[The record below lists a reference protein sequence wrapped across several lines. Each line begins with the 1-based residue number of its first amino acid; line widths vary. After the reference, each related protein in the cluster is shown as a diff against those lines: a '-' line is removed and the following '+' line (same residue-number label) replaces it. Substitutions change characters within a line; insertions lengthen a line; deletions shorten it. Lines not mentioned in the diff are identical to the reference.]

1 MRTNYKLAVAL
12 LAGAAVGAL
21 AMQGLHAQ
29 TKPAAYSIA
38 DIEVIDQDAFKDFAP
53 KAGAVIQAA
62 GGKFL
67 VRGGQVT
74 NVEGDAPKRVVV
86 ITFENVDKAQA
97 WQNSAAWK
105 ELLPLRAKSQK
116 VRSFIVEGVAN

>member
-1 MRTNYKLAVAL
+1 MQTNYKLAFAL
-12 LAGAAVGAL
+12 LVGAAAGAL

-29 TKPAAYSIA
+29 AKPAAYVIN
-38 DIEVIDQDAFKDFAP
+38 DIEIIDQDAFKEFAP

-67 VRGGQVT
+67 VRGGQVA

-86 ITFENVDKAQA
+86 IAFESLDKAQA
-97 WQNSAAWK
+97 WQSSAAWK

>member
-1 MRTNYKLAVAL
+1 
-12 LAGAAVGAL
+12 
-21 AMQGLHAQ
+21 MQELHAQ
-29 TKPAAYSIA
+29 TKPAAYSIN
-38 DIEVIDQDAFKDFAP
+38 DIEVTDKEAFKAFAP

-86 ITFENVDKAQA
+86 ITFENVDKTQA

-105 ELLPLRAKSQK
+105 ELLPERAKSQK

>member
-12 LAGAAVGAL
+12 LAGATVGAL
-21 AMQGLHAQ
+21 AVQALRAQ

-38 DIEVIDQDAFKDFAP
+38 DIEVTDQEAFKAFAP

-74 NVEGDAPKRVVV
+74 NVEGDAPKRIVV

-105 ELLPLRAKSQK
+105 ELLPERAKSQK